1 MEETTK
7 AKVLNDG
14 RGDDNAS
21 LVSTNNEAGKEL
33 IKQLKIAMTNLKSN
47 YIDEDTGRVDYRKML
62 ESMDFAEYRR
72 YEIFL

>member
-14 RGDDNAS
+14 RGDDIS
-21 LVSTNNEAGKEL
+21 PFISTNNEAGKEL
-33 IKQLKIAMTNLKSN
+33 IKQLKISMTNLKSN

-62 ESMDFAEYRR
+62 QSVDFVEYRR
-72 YEIFL
+72 YEVFL